1 MPKLHFRRVIARFK
15 LDFFQTAG
23 ITSLTPASG
32 RRTRRVPSL
41 SRAAVS
47 QIAAG
52 THARARAEMNEEQR
66 LNTNDQ
72 LSVCSGRVISSPDE
86 LSSYFILLSLFA
98 KLFALNMHVIS

>member
-1 MPKLHFRRVIARFK
+1 MTFSK
-15 LDFFQTAG
+15 Q
-23 ITSLTPASG
+23 PASLRLLQRPVG
-32 RRTRRVPSL
+32 ERGAYLRFH
-41 SRAAVS
+41 VS

-52 THARARAEMNEEQR
+52 TRARAEMNEEQR
-66 LNTNDQ
+66 LKTNDQ